1 MLLRI
6 QRQLDHPLKKLICLQ
21 PWKILANE
29 LLAKQAANIAQLAAL
44 LFAGIY
50 KVPVP
55 VVNNNHVFLLII
67 S

>member
-1 MLLRI
+1 MFFRI
-6 QRQLDHPLKKLICLQ
+6 QRKLDHPFKDFIRLQ
-21 PWKILANE
+21 PWKIMANE
-29 LLAKQAANIAQLAAL
+29 FLAKQAANIAQLANF

-55 VVNNNHVFLLII
+55 VVDDNQIFFFIV